1 MRTPAAP
8 RFRIRPPPT
17 SFPPVGLAFSCILHL
32 CVFGGPVAA
41 ATWILQPDGS
51 GDAPTIQAAMDSAA
65 AGDVVLLGPGTYFE
79 HDIRVKSG
87 IILLRLEGHPKDTVI
102 DAQQLGRGLICD
114 GVDAT
119 TRIREITVRSATAA
133 GDGGGIHCKGGA
145 SPRIEL
151 VFVEGCSAT
160 RGAGFFC
167 EDGGR
172 PELTSCTFSENVAS
186 GEGGAFYCAGTCCP
200 RFTDCLF
207 RENAGARG
215 GALTTRPHAF
225 VILEECS
232 FTRNSAT
239 QGGQAGGAIFTTS
252 SLALESC
259 TFTQNRAHRGG
270 AIYAGGGGGFS
281 AWDSLFEEN
290 WATDDGGAIYLDGS
304 SASVRGSSFRLNSAP
319 NGTGGSICCYQRAFL
334 HLTECLCTEN
344 LAATGGVISSLHWSN
359 ASLTS
364 CTLALNSATSSARAG
379 AGLHVDRYS
388 SARAVCCII
397 ADSRAG
403 AAVACESGDGARLSC
418 CCVSGNRGGDWIGC
432 IADQVGVD
440 DNLAL
445 RPLFC
450 APQSGDFSL
459 YRTSPCL
466 PRYSHGCDLIG
477 AVGQGNCESP
487 ARPPSHPLSWAILKA
502 RYR

>member
-1 MRTPAAP
+1 
-8 RFRIRPPPT
+8 
-17 SFPPVGLAFSCILHL
+17 
-32 CVFGGPVAA
+32 
-41 ATWILQPDGS
+41 
-51 GDAPTIQAAMDSAA
+51 MDSAN

-87 IILLRLEGHPKDTVI
+87 IILLRLAGHPQETVI

-119 TRIREITVRSATAA
+119 TRIRELTVRNATIA
-133 GDGGGIHCKGGA
+133 GDGGGIYCTGGA
-145 SPRIEL
+145 SPRIEH

-160 RGAGFFC
+160 RGAGFFA
-167 EDGGR
+167 EDAGS
-172 PELTSCTFSENVAS
+172 PELTSCTFSGNRAS
-186 GEGGAFYCAGTCCP
+186 GEGGGFYGGGTCCP

-207 RENAGARG
+207 SENSAGSGGGGVLSADYLLQNVWPRLTRCHFSDNRAERG

-232 FTRNSAT
+232 FTRNSAA
-239 QGGQAGGAIFTTS
+239 QGSQAGGAIFTTS
-252 SLALESC
+252 SLAFDAC

-270 AIYAGGGGGFS
+270 AIYAGGGGGFD
-281 AWDSLFEEN
+281 AWDSLFEAN

-304 SASVRGSSFRLNSAP
+304 SASFRESSFMLNSAP
-319 NGTGGSICCYQRAFL
+319 NGTGGAVCCYQRACL

-344 LAATGGVISSLHWSN
+344 LAATGGVMSSLYWSN
-359 ASLTS
+359 TSLTS
-364 CTLALNSATSSARAG
+364 CTLALNSATSCARAG
-379 AGLHVDRYS
+379 AALHVDCYS
-388 SARAVCCII
+388 SARVVRCII

-403 AAVACESGDGARLSC
+403 AAVACESGERARLSC
-418 CCVSGNRGGDWIGC
+418 CCVSGNKGGDWIGC
-432 IADQVGVD
+432 IAAQIGVD

-450 APQSGDFSL
+450 SPQSGDFSL

-477 AVGQGNCESP
+477 AFGQGNCESP
-487 ARPPSHPLSWAILKA
+487 ARPPSHPLSWAMLKA